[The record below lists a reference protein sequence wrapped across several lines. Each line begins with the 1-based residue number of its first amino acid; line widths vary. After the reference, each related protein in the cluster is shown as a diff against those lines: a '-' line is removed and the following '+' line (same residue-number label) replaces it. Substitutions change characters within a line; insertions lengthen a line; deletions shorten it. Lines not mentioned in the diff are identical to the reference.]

1 MPNLYD
7 LAYYTGLGIA
17 APFWLLK
24 SSARNKVMT
33 ALRQRNGKSLPAAAN
48 RKCILIHAV
57 SVGEINA
64 VPALLAELRKL
75 RPDLAYVV
83 SVTTQTGYERGAAIF
98 KDSPDITLIRF
109 PLDFTAAVVRVLETY
124 QPIGVVLME
133 LEVWPNFMRQC
144 AKRKIPVL
152 IAAGRI
158 TAPAMKRYKYVAP
171 IARKMFARL
180 SAVAAQDQ
188 LYADRFRE
196 LGVPADR
203 ISVLGTMKFDS
214 ATVADRIAGDSE
226 LARDML
232 LNEDEPL
239 WVCGSTGPGEEQ
251 IVLDVYRQLLAQHPK
266 LRLAIIPRHPP
277 RFDDVAKLI
286 ESNNFTII
294 RRSASNLQPQTPNL
308 KPTILLG
315 DTMGELRKFYS
326 LATVVF
332 VGRSLVDLGP
342 RQHGSDM
349 IEPAAL
355 AKACIV
361 GPFTGNFDMPVRLLR
376 AADGIIEVNSA
387 AELSAAVDRLL
398 RDAAQRTAMAGRAQ
412 TTVKN
417 ARGST
422 AKHAALILEHVQ
434 KSGR

>member
-7 LAYYTGLGIA
+7 LAYYTGLGMA

-33 ALRQRNGKSLPAAAN
+33 ALRQRNGKSLPSATDN
-48 RKCILIHAV
+48 KSILIHAV

-64 VPALLAELRKL
+64 VPALLIELRKL

-109 PLDFTAAVVRVLETY
+109 PLDFAAAVVRVLETY

-144 AKRKIPVL
+144 AKRRIPVL

-171 IARKMFARL
+171 ISRKMFARL

-203 ISVLGTMKFDS
+203 ISILGTMKFDS
-214 ATVADRIAGDSE
+214 ATIADRIAGDSE
-226 LARDML
+226 LARDMH
-232 LNEDEPL
+232 LNEAEPL

-251 IVLDVYRQLLAQHPK
+251 IVLDVYRQLLAQHPN

-277 RFDDVAKLI
+277 RFDEVAKLI
-286 ESNNFTII
+286 EANGFNLT
-294 RRSASNLQPQTPNL
+294 RRSTSNL
-308 KPTILLG
+308 KPQTSNLKPVLLG

-376 AADGIIEVNSA
+376 GAEAIIEVNTA

-398 RDAAQRTAMAGRAQ
+398 RDDAQRAAMAGRAQ
-412 TTVKN
+412 QVIRN

-422 AKHAALILEHVQ
+422 AAHAQLILKHIAV
-434 KSGR
+434 